1 MSIDRDVRWKYA
13 GPPRRLGIAKPPSVE
28 EARVKK
34 IPQLPRSFR
43 RHLIRLGRRS
53 GDPQT
58 AVRFHAVARLG
69 LGRSSPQVADDLDV
83 ACSTVVRAADHY
95 AKEGIAG
102 LYDKRHG
109 NGATKAD
116 DAFRRRIAQLL
127 RLTPEDFGW
136 RRPTWTR
143 ELLCL
148 QMRKE
153 GRPKVAV
160 CTMGRALARIGARL
174 GMPKPIVLCPWPR
187 DARERR
193 LAEIRRLEARASAD
207 EPVLYSDEVDVHLNP
222 KIGRDWMLRGQQ
234 RRVVTPGKN
243 QKFYLAGALDVRTG
257 RLHTTGADRKN
268 AALFCQLLWLLSSR
282 YRRAHRIHL
291 VVDNYGIHSARLTQS
306 TLEALDDRIVLH
318 FLPPYCP
325 AANRIERVWQ
335 DFHANV
341 TRNHRCKT
349 MNKLLDN
356 ARLYLDAY
364 VWRRVS
370 GIKAITTAA

>member
-1 MSIDRDVRWKYA
+1 M
-13 GPPRRLGIAKPPSVE
+13 
-28 EARVKK
+28 KK
-34 IPQLPRSFR
+34 IPRMPRGYR

-53 GDPQT
+53 GDPET

-69 LGRSSPQVADDLDV
+69 LGRSSPQVAADLDI
-83 ACSTVVRAADHY
+83 ACSTVVRAADRY
-95 AKEGIAG
+95 VKEGIAG
-102 LYDKRHG
+102 LYDKRRG
-109 NGATKAD
+109 NGALKAD
-116 DAFRRRIAQLL
+116 DAFRGRLAQLL
-127 RLTPEDFGW
+127 ERTPEHFGW

-148 QMRKE
+148 QMESE
-153 GRPKVAV
+153 GRAKVAV

-174 GMPKPIVLCPWPR
+174 GLPKPIVLCPWPR

-193 LAEIRRLEARASAD
+193 LAEIRRLEARASAA

-222 KIGRDWMLRGQQ
+222 KIGRDWMLHGQQ

-243 QKFYLAGALDVRTG
+243 RKFYLAGALDVRTG

-268 AALFCQLLWLLSSR
+268 AALFCQLLWLLASR
-282 YRRAHRIHL
+282 YRRARRIHL
-291 VVDNYGIHSARLTQS
+291 VVDNYGIHSARLTRS
-306 TLEALDDRIVLH
+306 TLEALGGRIVLH

-325 AANRIERVWQ
+325 DANRIERVWQ

-349 MNKLLDN
+349 MNRLLDN

-370 GIKAITTAA
+370 GVKAITISA